1 MRLRVCSATPGRPFS
16 AKLADA
22 TETPASLATS
32 RIPPGCC
39 GPPSLPAMLYPAS
52 VLAVL
57 PPVEA
62 RTPARGPPTALVPV
76 TWRRDKHAARARER
90 PPRPSG
96 AARLDQGRMWYSAS
110 HSLTS
115 SRNAAQAYGL

>member
-1 MRLRVCSATPGRPFS
+1 MRLRVCSATPGWPFS
-16 AKLADA
+16 AKLAEA

-39 GPPSLPAMLYPAS
+39 GPPLLPAMIFPAS

-57 PPVEA
+57 PPEEA
-62 RTPARGPPTALVPV
+62 RSPARGPPTAHVPV

-90 PPRPSG
+90 PPRPPG
-96 AARLDQGRMWYSAS
+96 RRVTGDLPAARLA
-110 HSLTS
+110 L
-115 SRNAAQAYGL
+115 